1 MWRKKR
7 KIEKSIEIAQGNGSQ
22 TKRVTS
28 NSEDMSGIV
37 HRQDNKS
44 MKLTN
49 YAISQMGKKNKK
61 KST

>member
-1 MWRKKR
+1 M
-7 KIEKSIEIAQGNGSQ
+7 EKSIEIAQGNGSQ

-49 YAISQMGKKNKK
+49 YAISQMG
-61 KST
+61 